1 MCMKVISLAHDKKT
15 KKQNTAEMIQC
26 WADGSEQESVDLP
39 EMLLN
44 LLRCRGFQGV
54 VKGYLKVLLASAQEA
69 VLSLITEATVPKT
82 CPSESNA
89 FLRHPQMPQIFQKQK
104 GTVYPLLLCLLLNHT

>member
-1 MCMKVISLAHDKKT
+1 
-15 KKQNTAEMIQC
+15 MIQ
-26 WADGSEQESVDLP
+26 WWVDRSELESVGLP

-69 VLSLITEATVPKT
+69 VLSVITEATLPKT

-89 FLRHPQMPQIFQKQK
+89 FPRHIIFKKQK
-104 GTVYPLLLCLLLNHT
+104 STLYPLLLCLLLIKIIQYIYGLRAAASMFMHIMVIYL